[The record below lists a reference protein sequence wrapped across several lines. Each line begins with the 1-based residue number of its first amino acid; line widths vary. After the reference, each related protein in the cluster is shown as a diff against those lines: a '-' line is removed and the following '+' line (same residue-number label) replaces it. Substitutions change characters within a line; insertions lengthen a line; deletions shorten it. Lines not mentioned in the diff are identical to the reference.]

1 MGILENLN
9 NELKN
14 AIKTKDSLKLDSLRA
29 IKSAVLMAQTAKNYN
44 GSLED
49 DEIIKLLQRLVKQRR
64 ESAKIYKEQNRHD
77 LAEPEELQAE
87 IISSYLPEQLSET
100 ELLKVVRETIS
111 EIDAVGIKDM
121 GKTIGMVNKKV
132 SGKAEG
138 KLIASL
144 VKKEL
149 SE

>member
-1 MGILENLN
+1 MSILENLDI
-9 NELKN
+9 ELKT
-14 AIKTKDSLKLDSLRA
+14 AMKTKDSLKLDSLRA
-29 IKSAVLMAQTAKNYN
+29 IKSAILLAQTSKNSN
-44 GSLED
+44 GLLSEVD
-49 DEIIKLLQRLVKQRR
+49 VIKLLHRLVKQRR
-64 ESAKIYKEQNRHD
+64 ESAKIFKEQERYD

-100 ELLKVVRETIS
+100 EILIIVRQTIT
-111 EIDAVGIKDM
+111 EINATGMKDM
-121 GKTIGMVNKKV
+121 GKTIGMINKKI

-149 SE
+149 SK

>member
-14 AIKTKDSLKLDSLRA
+14 AIKAKDSLKLDSLRA

-111 EIDAVGIKDM
+111 EIDAIGIKDM

>member
-111 EIDAVGIKDM
+111 EIDAIGIKDM

>member
-1 MGILENLN
+1 MGMLENLD

-14 AIKTKDSLKLDSLRA
+14 AIKNKDSLKLDSLRA
-29 IKSAVLMAQTAKNYN
+29 IKSALFLAKTAKNSN

-49 DEIIKLLQRLVKQRR
+49 VEIIKLLQRLVKQRK
-64 ESAKIYKEQNRHD
+64 ESAQIYRDQDRDD
-77 LAEPEELQAE
+77 LAGPEELQAE
-87 IISSYLPEQLSET
+87 IISSYLPKQLSET

-111 EIDAVGIKDM
+111 EIDAIGIKDM

-149 SE
+149 SK

>member
-1 MGILENLN
+1 M
-9 NELKN
+9 
-14 AIKTKDSLKLDSLRA
+14 
-29 IKSAVLMAQTAKNYN
+29 
-44 GSLED
+44 
-49 DEIIKLLQRLVKQRR
+49 QRLVKQRR
-64 ESAKIYKEQNRHD
+64 ESAKIYKEQERYD

-87 IISSYLPEQLSET
+87 IISSYLPEQLSES

-111 EIDAVGIKDM
+111 EIDATGIKDM
-121 GKTIGMVNKKV
+121 GKTIGMINKKV

>member
-1 MGILENLN
+1 MGMLENLD
-9 NELKN
+9 NEFKN
-14 AIKTKDSLKLDSLRA
+14 AIKNKDSLKLDSLRA
-29 IKSAVLMAQTAKNYN
+29 IKSAVLLAQTAKNSN
-44 GSLED
+44 GSIED
-49 DEIIKLLQRLVKQRR
+49 VEIIKLLHRLVKQRK
-64 ESAKIYKEQNRHD
+64 ESAQIYRDQDRDD
-77 LAEPEELQAE
+77 LAEPEELQAK

-100 ELLKVVRETIS
+100 EILKIVRETIS
-111 EIDAVGIKDM
+111 EINAIGIKDM